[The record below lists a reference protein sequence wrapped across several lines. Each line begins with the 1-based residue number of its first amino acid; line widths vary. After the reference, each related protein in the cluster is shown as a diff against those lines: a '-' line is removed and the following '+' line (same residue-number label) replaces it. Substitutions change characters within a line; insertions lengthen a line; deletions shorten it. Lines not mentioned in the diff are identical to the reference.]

1 MMIPEYKYG
10 DLLIKRV
17 SNGWVVVTGSH
28 HDEEATIIA
37 VHEDTESEHGM
48 KESLYHMLV
57 EVFEV
62 YMQSK
67 RTSGLKIS
75 FSEKTREQEDEEKD

>member
-1 MMIPEYKYG
+1 MSPEYKYG

-28 HDEEATIIA
+28 HDEEATIIS

-48 KESLYHMLV
+48 KESLYNMLTD
-57 EVFEV
+57 VFDV

-67 RTSGLKIS
+67 RASGLKIS

>member
-1 MMIPEYKYG
+1 MKPEYEHG

-17 SNGWVVVTGSH
+17 SNGWIVVTGS
-28 HDEEATIIA
+28 DYDNEATIVS

-48 KESLYHMLV
+48 KESLYYMLT

-67 RTSGLKIS
+67 RTSGLKID
-75 FSEKTREQEDEEKD
+75 FSEKTREQEEEEKS

>member
-1 MMIPEYKYG
+1 MKPEYEYG

-17 SNGWVVVTGSH
+17 SNGWIVVTGS
-28 HDEEATIIA
+28 DYSEEATIVS
-37 VHEDTESEHGM
+37 VHEDTDSEHGM
-48 KESLYHMLV
+48 KESLYYMLT

-67 RTSGLKIS
+67 RTAGLKID
-75 FSEKTREQEDEEKD
+75 FSEKTREQEEEEKS

>member
-1 MMIPEYKYG
+1 MVPEYKYG

-17 SNGWVVVTGSH
+17 RNGWIVVTGSD
-28 HDEEATIIA
+28 HDGEATIIS

-48 KESLYHMLV
+48 KESLYNMLTD
-57 EVFEV
+57 VFEV

-67 RTSGLKIS
+67 RASGLKIS
-75 FSEKTREQEDEEKD
+75 FSEKTREQEDEEKG

>member
-1 MMIPEYKYG
+1 MTPKYQDG

-17 SNGWVVVTGSH
+17 SNGWIVVTGSYN
-28 HDEEATIIA
+28 DEESTIIS

-48 KESLYHMLV
+48 KESLYHMLLD
-57 EVFEV
+57 VFEV

-75 FSEKTREQEDEEKD
+75 FTEKTREQEEEQKN

>member
-1 MMIPEYKYG
+1 MMTPEYKYG

-48 KESLYHMLV
+48 KESLYHMLM
-57 EVFEV
+57 EVFV
-62 YMQSK
+62 VIFQSN
-67 RTSGLKIS
+67 
-75 FSEKTREQEDEEKD
+75 FF

>member
-1 MMIPEYKYG
+1 MNPEYQEG

-17 SNGWVVVTGSH
+17 SNGWIVVTGSH
-28 HDEEATIIA
+28 HDEESTIIS

-57 EVFEV
+57 DVFEV

-75 FSEKTREQEDEEKD
+75 FTEKTREQEEEQKN